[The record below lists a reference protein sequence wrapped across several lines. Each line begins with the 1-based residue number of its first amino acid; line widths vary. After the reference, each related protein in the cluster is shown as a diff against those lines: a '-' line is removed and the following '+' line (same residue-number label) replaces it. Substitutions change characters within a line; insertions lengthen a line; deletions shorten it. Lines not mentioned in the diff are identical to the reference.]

1 MFKEVF
7 VVKKVLLLSIVTV
20 LLISIAAMAN
30 VVTITLYGAEH
41 LQVAVNLYEETHPNV
56 KINLVDLP
64 YSDYIQKIGLA
75 MVEGKQYFPNIFELT
90 TAYMPMVK
98 PYLINLA
105 PYIQSE
111 LNMTPQQY
119 KDSIYPSMSVFMG
132 EGDQILAV
140 PLAMSSACMWI
151 NKPMWEKA
159 GILPPPLN
167 GQTTPWTWDQ
177 FIDAVKKV
185 KTANNLSYGMSL
197 QKSADRFYQFI
208 SEYGVTELNSDGQ
221 FVLDQY
227 PQAPSLIDQFLSL
240 FKDKIIPSG
249 EWLATENPDQD
260 FLGGVTAA
268 YWAGTWVTYEA
279 TSETNKF
286 VPVYMPAGSQ
296 WFGLPGGDFLA
307 VFNTGNKE
315 KDQTAIDFAT
325 WMANKNG
332 EGYQQYV
339 EQSYTLSAYKGQI
352 VDYGIPAV
360 NDWEST
366 VFIPLVSRAPAWAMT
381 DRSSLLYSRIYDPIV
396 KQLQLGIMGQVN
408 GQQIVQNLKKDYES
422 LK

>member
-1 MFKEVF
+1 
-7 VVKKVLLLSIVTV
+7 
-20 LLISIAAMAN
+20 
-30 VVTITLYGAEH
+30 
-41 LQVAVNLYEETHPNV
+41 
-56 KINLVDLP
+56 
-64 YSDYIQKIGLA
+64 
-75 MVEGKQYFPNIFELT
+75 
-90 TAYMPMVK
+90 
-98 PYLINLA
+98 
-105 PYIQSE
+105 
-111 LNMTPQQY
+111 
-119 KDSIYPSMSVFMG
+119 
-132 EGDQILAV
+132 
-140 PLAMSSACMWI
+140 
-151 NKPMWEKA
+151 
-159 GILPPPLN
+159 
-167 GQTTPWTWDQ
+167 PWTWDQ

-185 KTANNLSYGMSL
+185 KVANNLSYGMSL

-227 PQAPSLIDQFLSL
+227 PQAPALIDQFINL

-279 TSETNKF
+279 TAETNKF
-286 VPVYMPAGSQ
+286 VPVYIPAGNQ

-315 KDQTAIDFAT
+315 KDQAAIDFAT

-339 EQSYTLSAYKGQI
+339 KQSYTLSAYIGQVI
-352 VDYGIPAV
+352 DYGTSAADATI
-360 NDWEST
+360 NDWEKT
-366 VFIPLVSRAPAWAMT
+366 VFIPLVSKAPAWTMT

-408 GQQIVQNLKKDYES
+408 GQQIVQNLKNDYES